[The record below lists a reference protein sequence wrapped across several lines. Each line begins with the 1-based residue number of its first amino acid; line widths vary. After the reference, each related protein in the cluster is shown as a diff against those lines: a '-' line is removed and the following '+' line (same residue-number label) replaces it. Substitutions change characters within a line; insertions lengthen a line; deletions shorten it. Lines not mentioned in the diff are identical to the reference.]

1 MHPQEACFICRGPE
15 GASAVMKMTSGAQ
28 DAMWAAVERADAAQ
42 YHATLSALHVVPSER
57 HSTSPAVPVRLLMR
71 SNKGR
76 VYVRSICEPS
86 PVIMLLILSALL
98 PCLPQNLCCQHGRTH
113 T

>member
-1 MHPQEACFICRGPE
+1 MQEACFICRGPE

-57 HSTSPAVPVRLLMR
+57 HSTSPAVPVRLIVR
-71 SNKGR
+71 SNKGK
-76 VYVRSICEPS
+76 VYAKSICEPS
-86 PVIMLLILSALL
+86 PVAVLLIPSDLL
-98 PCLPQNLCCQHGRTH
+98 PCPPQNQSCQHGRTH